1 MDQAGSSRG
10 DRPGARQGDWSVVLV
25 GYEPVDRTWLPDV
38 MTGVD
43 VLCLASGAGQQG
55 PTLAAAGARVTV
67 FDNSPRQLDQD
78 DFVAARDGL
87 TLRTVLGDMGDLGPF
102 PDQSFDVILNPVSN
116 MFCPD
121 LAPVWRECAR
131 VLRPGGTL
139 LVEFINPDVYLF
151 DAVDR
156 CNIRWKYPLNHPLID
171 RATSSVPRAMSN

>member
-1 MDQAGSSRG
+1 
-10 DRPGARQGDWSVVLV
+10 VVLV

-87 TLRTVLGDMGDLGPF
+87 TSRTVLGDMGIWAP
-102 PDQSFDVILNPVSN
+102 SRTRVS
-116 MFCPD
+116 
-121 LAPVWRECAR
+121 
-131 VLRPGGTL
+131 
-139 LVEFINPDVYLF
+139 
-151 DAVDR
+151 
-156 CNIRWKYPLNHPLID
+156 
-171 RATSSVPRAMSN
+171 TSS